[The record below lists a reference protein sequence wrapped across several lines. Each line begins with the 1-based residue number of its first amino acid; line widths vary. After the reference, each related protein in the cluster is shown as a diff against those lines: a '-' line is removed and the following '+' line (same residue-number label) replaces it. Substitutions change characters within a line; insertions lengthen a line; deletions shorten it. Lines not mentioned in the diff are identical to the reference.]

1 MSNNMKLIMENW
13 RKLQEAEKHSAAHV
27 VKKAAKDKISE
38 LEALKQ
44 LTTGLSDEEAKKWLK
59 RHKDEIA
66 DAKADLKENA
76 MSAGGVAGHA
86 GQDELNEDNYED
98 SGEPWN
104 PKSSSYPFQHPQK
117 GLVLRTRN
125 RANFNV
131 WADNWRKENPDG
143 QLTKAV
149 RVAPKG
155 EPGNAIKR
163 MAALKGRRKYEEEL
177 MEGFMDTIKKGA
189 IGGALAMGL
198 AGAPAD
204 AQASTP
210 TSGGEQTTQQ
220 AQAEY
225 DSTTVTVGF
234 LHAYAKHLKGKPG
247 VELRDRHNIT
257 MKWLPIQKA
266 VYDLGPEKALSSDRL
281 DNDQQEL
288 LQLVIDK
295 VGSLDA
301 EMSQFYGQI
310 GSGITMN
317 EQLDEGI
324 RIKLARKD

>member
-1 MSNNMKLIMENW
+1 MSKNDMKLIMEGW
-13 RKLQEAEKHSAAHV
+13 RHSLEEMNAAASGV
-27 VKKAAKDKISE
+27 VAGPAAKDE
-38 LEALKQ
+38 Q
-44 LTTGLSDEEAKKWLK
+44 LDETLS
-59 RHKDEIA
+59 
-66 DAKADLKENA
+66 
-76 MSAGGVAGHA
+76 
-86 GQDELNEDNYED
+86 
-98 SGEPWN
+98 
-104 PKSSSYPFQHPQK
+104 
-117 GLVLRTRN
+117 
-125 RANFNV
+125 
-131 WADNWRKENPDG
+131 
-143 QLTKAV
+143 
-149 RVAPKG
+149 
-155 EPGNAIKR
+155 
-163 MAALKGRRKYEEEL
+163 EEEL
-177 MEGFMDTIKKGA
+177 MEGFMDTLKKGA

-220 AQAEY
+220 AQVEY
-225 DSTTVTVGF
+225 DSTQQTVGF

-288 LQLVIDK
+288 LQLVLDK

-301 EMSQFYGQI
+301 EMLQYYGEI

-317 EQLDEGI
+317 ESNELRESYV
-324 RIKLARKD
+324 